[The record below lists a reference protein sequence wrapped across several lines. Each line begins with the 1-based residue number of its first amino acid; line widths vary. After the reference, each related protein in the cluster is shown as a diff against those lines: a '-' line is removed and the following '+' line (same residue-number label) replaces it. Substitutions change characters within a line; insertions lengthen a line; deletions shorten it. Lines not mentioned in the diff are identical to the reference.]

1 MADVRIG
8 ETVHVYS
15 MAEDG
20 SVIDRLG
27 VVQSKSRV
35 NDTILIRLDG
45 GQRVA
50 LPFRAGKID
59 KDSMWSA
66 AAKKNVY
73 IEQMLEVLMDRQ
85 EIYRHK
91 LQATTRKIG
100 VMRSC
105 AR

>member
-20 SVIDRLG
+20 RVVDRLG
-27 VVQSKSRV
+27 VVQSKSKL
-35 NDTILIRLDG
+35 NGTIIIRLYD
-45 GQRVA
+45 GQRMS
-50 LPFRAGKID
+50 LPFQAGSIA
-59 KDSMWSA
+59 KDAMWSR

-73 IEQMLEVLMDRQ
+73 IELMLEILADRQ

-105 AR
+105 AG